1 MAGNFE
7 QIPDVM
13 LLRAVATGASG
24 AVEELYARYG
34 PAVYGFLMAR
44 LGDALLAEEVLQDV
58 MLSAWRAAGQF
69 RGESKVLTWL
79 LSIARN
85 RAINARRR
93 HRLPQIPL
101 SDAYETPGTDTG
113 PFERVLRSSERQ
125 LVRAT
130 LEQLSPQQREVL
142 VLVFFHQLTENEVAD
157 VLGIPVG
164 TVKSRLHRGK
174 EMLRRVWV
182 EANYDAQTLD

>member
-7 QIPDVM
+7 QIPDMM
-13 LLRAVATGASG
+13 LLRAVSTGASG
-24 AVEELYARYG
+24 AIEELYARYG
-34 PAVYGFLMAR
+34 PAVYSFLMAR
-44 LGDALLAEEVLQDV
+44 LGDSALAEEVQQDV

-85 RAINARRR
+85 KAINARRR
-93 HRLPQIPL
+93 RSLPQISL
-101 SDAYETPGTDTG
+101 NDAYETPGTDTG
-113 PFERVLRSSERQ
+113 PFERVIRNNESQ
-125 LVRAT
+125 IVRAT
-130 LEQLSPQQREVL
+130 LDQLPAQQREVL
-142 VLVFFHQLTENEVAD
+142 VLVFYHQLTENEVAD

-174 EMLRRVWV
+174 EMLRRVL
-182 EANYDAQTLD
+182 EGHM